1 MDARVQLGLNGQVLC
16 EVVGIQWDEAAEA
29 LCRDSANHLPAVG
42 FDLGL

>member
-16 EVVGIQWDEAAEA
+16 NVMGIQGDEAAET
-29 LCRDSANHLPAVG
+29 LCRDSVNHLPPAG